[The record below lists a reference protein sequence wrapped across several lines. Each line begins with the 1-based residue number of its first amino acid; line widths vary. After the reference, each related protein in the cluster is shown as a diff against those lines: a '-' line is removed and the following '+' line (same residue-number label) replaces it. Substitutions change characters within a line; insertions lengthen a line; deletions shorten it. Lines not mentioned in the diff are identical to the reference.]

1 MEGCALTDCN
11 EQNCRKLTENEQD
24 LAIRR
29 MEQTSIVTCEQ
40 LCINHYN
47 KFIKLYK
54 TNQKVCCDP
63 LNKHTSTKIKK
74 GLREITLNFSKEV
87 KHKVILIPGKKIC
100 INCIDLVKKMDTSSD
115 TTTEDES
122 QNKSSTSSE
131 GIEPSDPEEGCSTQY
146 DPVEKTLETLGLSPL
161 DARSLKRKKSYVEEK
176 TKQVVK
182 KFRRSLEFPEINPD
196 EEEETEIIEEH
207 ENKQQCF
214 DEILNGLKSAYRSGD
229 RNEQF

>member
-1 MEGCALTDCN
+1 
-11 EQNCRKLTENEQD
+11 
-24 LAIRR
+24 
-29 MEQTSIVTCEQ
+29 
-40 LCINHYN
+40 
-47 KFIKLYK
+47 
-54 TNQKVCCDP
+54 
-63 LNKHTSTKIKK
+63 
-74 GLREITLNFSKEV
+74 
-87 KHKVILIPGKKIC
+87 
-100 INCIDLVKKMDTSSD
+100 MDTSSD

-229 RNEQF
+229 SNEQF